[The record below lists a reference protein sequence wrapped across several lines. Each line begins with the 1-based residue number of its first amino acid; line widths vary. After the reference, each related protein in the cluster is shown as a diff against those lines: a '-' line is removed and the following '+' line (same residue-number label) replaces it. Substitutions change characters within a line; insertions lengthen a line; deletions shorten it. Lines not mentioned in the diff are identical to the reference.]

1 MFESDNAEGETA
13 ITVKL
18 PKYDRIGK
26 ISVKVVK
33 ELAQGIDEETEEKT
47 EHDKYH
53 YASAIIQGLLIED
66 EKGNELFNVTWY
78 KESMEGK
85 WIDYVIPED
94 QVICGFATSGQKY
107 DKFITRLGFQLATRK
122 SDTKEPK
129 RMVKTLK
136 QTITFGD

>member
-33 ELAQGIDEETEEKT
+33 ELAQGIDDETEENT

-85 WIDYVIPED
+85 WIDYIIPED
-94 QVICGFATSGQKY
+94 
-107 DKFITRLGFQLATRK
+107 
-122 SDTKEPK
+122 
-129 RMVKTLK
+129 
-136 QTITFGD
+136 

>member
-33 ELAQGIDEETEEKT
+33 ELIQGADEGTDEKT
-47 EHDKYH
+47 ELDKYH
-53 YASAIIQGLLIED
+53 YANAIIQGLLIED

-94 QVICGFATSGQKY
+94 
-107 DKFITRLGFQLATRK
+107 
-122 SDTKEPK
+122 
-129 RMVKTLK
+129 
-136 QTITFGD
+136 